1 VIPCPV
7 TLVIRGRG
15 RKASQ
20 ERARLVDIGACGA
33 SLYSPVPLD
42 VGSDVTLMIEF
53 PEGEGSVRTVQF
65 EGLVTRARAKPLY
78 EAAVVFRRRGRFL
91 RTDID
96 EVLLRF
102 VPESSPEGADSE
114 APEGP
119 QKLW

>member
-53 PEGEGSVRTVQF
+53 PDGGGAVRTVQF
-65 EGLVTRARAKPLY
+65 EGLVTRAQEKPLY

-102 VPESSPEGADSE
+102 VPEGSPEGADSK

-119 QKLW
+119 PKLS